1 MATPRRNPRRQASQ
15 AGQQARLNAI
25 AAKIRS
31 DNQARKERLA
41 RQVIT
46 ALSPGYGPAER
57 KKRRERRA
65 RIQKKGGLLGMR
77 AGPLARGGSFYRT
90 MPSERNRF
98 VAGYGL
104 GHMRGDRARNNKTQK
119 PINFA
124 TYINPRG
131 ALGRS
136 VMANVVA
143 MSDERNR
150 RRALR
155 QRRLARAHGG
165 TSAQNFK
172 NTTYE
177 FRVPMTPREKLVK
190 RIEKRIAQALANPNK
205 PLKLRAPVPV
215 QKAGQKGGTPYVVVS
230 APTYRANLL
239 ARYNRGKGAA
249 QKARKQQKA
258 YFRELTD
265 MYKRYKTTRQPIPP
279 RLMLAYKMMRQMKR
293 TKALA
298 KKKAKVNGG
307 SSPVAR
313 RTRTGRA
320 AGMARYK
327 DLEKRQKAAEAK
339 RRRRGVGPAA

>member
-1 MATPRRNPRRQASQ
+1 MATPRRNPLRQASQ
-15 AGQQARLNAI
+15 AGQQARQNAI
-25 AAKIRS
+25 AAAIKRK
-31 DNQARKERLA
+31 NQAQKKRL
-41 RQVIT
+41 QEQILT
-46 ALSPGYGPAER
+46 ALSPLGGAAER
-57 KKRRERRA
+57 KKRSERRA
-65 RIQKKGGLLGMR
+65 RILKAGGLTGMR
-77 AGPLARGGSFYRT
+77 AGPLARGGSFYAT
-90 MPSERNRF
+90 MPSERNKF

-104 GHMRGDRARNNKTQK
+104 GHMRGDRARNNKTGK
-119 PINFA
+119 AINFA

-131 ALGRS
+131 ALGKE

-155 QRRLARAHGG
+155 QRRIARAHGG

-172 NTTYE
+172 NTTYA

-205 PLKLRAPVPV
+205 PLKLRRPVPV
-215 QKAGQKGGTPYVVVS
+215 QRAGQTGGTPYNIVS

-258 YFRELTD
+258 YFRMIKD

-293 TKALA
+293 TKALT
-298 KKKAKVNGG
+298 KKKAKVNAG

-313 RTRTGRA
+313 RTRVGRA

-327 DLEKRQKAAEAK
+327 DLEKRQKAAAAK
-339 RRRRGVGPAA
+339 RRRRGVGAAA